1 MKVLGIIFPFGLTGY
16 FEKLTIIQNLDA
28 GGVVVIYTGNATRE
42 ISFPL
47 GGIGSG
53 CIGLGGDGR
62 LIDWEIFN
70 HPSKG
75 SRNGYSHLAI
85 KAKNANGISTRV
97 LNGDIQKDLVGPYLG
112 AQFRGYGYG
121 PECGTL
127 CGFPHFKDVTFQGE
141 FPLATLQFNDE
152 SFPAV
157 VRLKAFNPFIPL
169 DDRNSS
175 IPAAFFEVEIENS
188 SSEPTEFQAA
198 FSVQNPF
205 PVSVNTF
212 STENGI
218 QSITL
223 KHAGVDTESVEYGD
237 LTLASD
243 CPDSLHQTYW
253 YRGRWQDA
261 IVSFWNDFNAEAD
274 LKDRM
279 YTEPGQNDGCTLVA
293 KVFANPGETKSV
305 RFVLSWNVPNCC
317 NDWSPYLDEQGK
329 NQTWKNYYATVFE
342 NSAASAAYSLQNW
355 DSLYGRTLAFKEA
368 LYGSTLDPVV
378 LEAVCANLSV
388 LKSPTVLRLEDGSFY
403 GWEGVHQNSGSCEG
417 TCQHVWNYAY
427 ALCFLF
433 PQLERSIR
441 NAELN
446 YALLESGQTVFR
458 LKLPYGRDPGTFR
471 ACVDGQ
477 MGTIIKMYRE
487 WKISGDSDWLRSC
500 WPKLKKMLAYAWSDE
515 NPDEWDR
522 DRDGVLEGRQH
533 HTLDMELFGP
543 SSWLEGMY
551 LAALKAAAEMAEALG
566 EQDQAAEYR
575 EIFEKGR
582 AWTKENLFNGCYFIQ
597 RVDIKD
603 KEILTHFGAESEYW
617 NDEQGEIKYQIA
629 TGSEIDQ
636 ILAQWHAHLVGLGNI
651 FDPDQ
656 VKTTLKNMMKYNFKP
671 SMRDFTNPWRIFSVN
686 DEAGTVICDYP
697 DPASKPGIPIPY
709 CEETMTGFEY
719 QFAGLLIANGMI
731 EDGVRVV
738 RAIRD
743 RYDGA
748 KRNPWNEI
756 ECGSNY
762 ARSMASFALLPIWS
776 GFEFDQPHHHVGF
789 HPVTDAESFASFWS
803 LDGAW
808 GRFERKD
815 GKTRL
820 VVLEGSLPLASFGV
834 DQADRVRHMEID
846 GQAVDFTCDG
856 SVLRFEQTEITHCLE
871 LS

>member
-1 MKVLGIIFPFGLTGY
+1 
-16 FEKLTIIQNLDA
+16 
-28 GGVVVIYTGNATRE
+28 
-42 ISFPL
+42 
-47 GGIGSG
+47 
-53 CIGLGGDGR
+53 
-62 LIDWEIFN
+62 
-70 HPSKG
+70 
-75 SRNGYSHLAI
+75 
-85 KAKNANGISTRV
+85 
-97 LNGDIQKDLVGPYLG
+97 
-112 AQFRGYGYG
+112 
-121 PECGTL
+121 
-127 CGFPHFKDVTFQGE
+127 
-141 FPLATLQFNDE
+141 
-152 SFPAV
+152 
-157 VRLKAFNPFIPL
+157 
-169 DDRNSS
+169 
-175 IPAAFFEVEIENS
+175 
-188 SSEPTEFQAA
+188 
-198 FSVQNPF
+198 
-205 PVSVNTF
+205 
-212 STENGI
+212 
-218 QSITL
+218 
-223 KHAGVDTESVEYGD
+223 
-237 LTLASD
+237 
-243 CPDSLHQTYW
+243 
-253 YRGRWQDA
+253 
-261 IVSFWNDFNAEAD
+261 
-274 LKDRM
+274 
-279 YTEPGQNDGCTLVA
+279 
-293 KVFANPGETKSV
+293 
-305 RFVLSWNVPNCC
+305 
-317 NDWSPYLDEQGK
+317 
-329 NQTWKNYYATVFE
+329 
-342 NSAASAAYSLQNW
+342 
-355 DSLYGRTLAFKEA
+355 
-368 LYGSTLDPVV
+368 
-378 LEAVCANLSV
+378 
-388 LKSPTVLRLEDGSFY
+388 
-403 GWEGVHQNSGSCEG
+403 
-417 TCQHVWNYAY
+417 
-427 ALCFLF
+427 
-433 PQLERSIR
+433 
-441 NAELN
+441 
-446 YALLESGQTVFR
+446 
-458 LKLPYGRDPGTFR
+458 
-471 ACVDGQ
+471 

-566 EQDQAAEYR
+566 EPDQAAEYR

-636 ILAQWHAHLVGLGNI
+636 ILGQWHAHLVGLGNI

-776 GFEFDQPHHHVGF
+776 GFEFDQPRHHIGF
-789 HPVTDAESFASFWS
+789 HPVTDSESFASFWS

-820 VVLEGSLPLASFGV
+820 VVLEGSLPLTSFGV